1 MPSSSVRIVIGLL
14 LIGGWSACQDQ
25 LTTSIEDQGEGI
37 QASVSGSPG
46 DVAAIHGIV
55 ETFDHAWT
63 TGDPL
68 TYAAQYHGSDWV
80 GPDGTNLTDPA
91 ALTALYTI
99 IIDIVLPGTTRQS
112 TVRRLTFLSGTLAVI
127 DIDTQ
132 VTGFE
137 VAPPGVIEW
146 APGIIR
152 VREKNILQ
160 KRGGAWHIIQ
170 HQQTVVAPGVQ

>member
-1 MPSSSVRIVIGLL
+1 MPPTSARIVTGFLL
-14 LIGGWSACQDQ
+14 VGALSACQDQ
-25 LTTSIEDQGEGI
+25 LTTSAEEPGEGI

-46 DVAAIHGIV
+46 DVAEIHGIV
-55 ETFDHAWT
+55 ETFDHSWT
-63 TGDPL
+63 TGDPI
-68 TYAAQYHGSDWV
+68 TYAAQYHGADWV

-99 IIDIVLPGTTRQS
+99 IIDVVLPGTTRQS
-112 TVRRLTFLSGTLAVI
+112 TVRRLTFLSGTLAVV

-152 VREKNILQ
+152 AREKNILL
-160 KRGGAWHIIQ
+160 KRGGAWRIVQ
-170 HQQTVVAPGVQ
+170 HQQTILAPGVQ